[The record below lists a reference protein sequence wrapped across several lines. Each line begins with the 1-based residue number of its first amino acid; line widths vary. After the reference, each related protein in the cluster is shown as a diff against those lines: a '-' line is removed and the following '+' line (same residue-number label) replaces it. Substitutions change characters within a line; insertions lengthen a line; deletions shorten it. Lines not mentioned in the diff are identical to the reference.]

1 MRNVRVLVVDDS
13 AYTRQAIKGM
23 LETDPE
29 IEVTGIARNGLEAI
43 AKVKELNPDVI
54 TLDFEMPEMN
64 GFSFLRWLMKEKPT
78 PVIMISSHSDSK
90 TLFMALELGA
100 ADFVT
105 KPARAVSGL
114 NRIQDELLEKVRGIK
129 DLRLDRVLAFRDM
142 IQKPEQDIGGTYPP
156 LPVASL
162 SDMHVVA
169 IGSSTGGPGALQ
181 VILTRLKAD
190 LPSGIVISQHMP
202 KGFTEPFADRLNRLS
217 HIRVKEAEEGDQID
231 CGTAYICPGGSHLLI
246 KRQAGRYCV
255 NLKDSSPDDRYVP
268 SVDLMM
274 RSVARNFG
282 PRSVGIVLTGMGN
295 DGTDGIVE
303 IKNNGGYTITESES
317 TAVVYGMPNEAFKTG
332 LVDTVLPVDRI
343 SDEIMRTVNSMADK
357 KKRNPVSKT

>member
-1 MRNVRVLVVDDS
+1 MKKNVRVLVVDDS

-23 LETDPE
+23 LETDPD
-29 IEVTGIARNGLEAI
+29 IEVIGIARNGLEAI

-54 TLDFEMPEMN
+54 TLDFEMPGMD
-64 GFSFLRWLMKEKPT
+64 GFSFLRWLMREKPT

-90 TLFMALELGA
+90 TVFMALELGA

-105 KPARAVSGL
+105 KPTGTASGL

-142 IQKPEQDIGGTYPP
+142 IRQPEKDIEDKYAP
-156 LPVASL
+156 LPAVSL

-169 IGSSTGGPGALQ
+169 IGSSTGGPAALQ
-181 VILTRLKAD
+181 VILSKLKAD

-202 KGFTEPFADRLNRLS
+202 KGFTEPFAERLDRLS
-217 HIRVKEAEEGDQID
+217 QIRVKEAEDGDPLD
-231 CGTAYICPGGSHLLI
+231 YGTAYICPGGSHLLI
-246 KRQAGRYCV
+246 RRRAGRYYV
-255 NLKDSSPDDRYVP
+255 NLKDPSEDDRYIP

-274 RSVARNFG
+274 RSVAQHFG
-282 PRSVGIVLTGMGN
+282 PRSIGVVLTGMGN

-332 LVDTVLPVDRI
+332 RVDMVLPVDRI
-343 SDEIMRTVNSMADK
+343 SDEIMRSVSSLADK
-357 KKRNPVSKT
+357 KKRKPR